1 MATVHIPSENRNL
14 TEQSEIIEFLKPYG
28 IWFER
33 WQVAGRL
40 AESATDADIL
50 REYAPEIE
58 KVKASGGY
66 VTADVINVHAETPN
80 LDAMLQKFNKEH
92 THSEDEVRFTVEG
105 RGVFHLHPENGPVF
119 SVTVE
124 SGDMINVPCGMKHW
138 FHLCD
143 DRHIRCI
150 RFFEDPT
157 GWTPHYIDQGVHG
170 EFSPMCFGPSYVP
183 SGKSESDAINA
194 TQPLIKT

>member
-170 EFSPMCFGPSYVP
+170 EFSPTCFGPSYVP
-183 SGKSESDAINA
+183 SGKSKSDAINEA
-194 TQPLIKT
+194 QPLIKT